1 MIEEIIL
8 NYLSKTLEVPV
19 LMEESLATTE
29 RFILLEKIGSSES
42 NGISSA
48 TFAVQSYAK
57 SLYEAAKLNHA
68 VKRAMRD
75 AVVLD
80 DVISCKL
87 NSDYNYTDEE
97 TKRYRYQAVFDIR
110 FYD

>member
-1 MIEEIIL
+1 MIEEVIL
-8 NYLSKTLEVPV
+8 GYLSKSLGVPV
-19 LMEESLATTE
+19 FMEEPAKPPQKYIIIDKL
-29 RFILLEKIGSSES
+29 GSSEK
-42 NGISSA
+42 NRLSSA
-48 TFAVQSYAK
+48 TLAVQSY
-57 SLYEAAKLNHA
+57 EAARLNHT
-68 VKRAMRD
+68 VKAAMRD
-75 AVVLD
+75 TVTLD

>member
-1 MIEEIIL
+1 MIEEMIL
-8 NYLSKTLEVPV
+8 NYLSETLDVPV
-19 LMEESLATTE
+19 LMEEAPATTE
-29 RFILLEKIGSSES
+29 TFVLLEKIGSAES

-68 VKRAMRD
+68 VKGAMRD
-75 AVVLD
+75 AVILD